1 MLPRSFYFVRH
12 GETDW
17 NKAGRIQGSTD
28 IPLNET
34 GRAQAEAAIKVLSRL
49 PIDRVISSDLQ
60 RAYETASIINAV
72 LQKPMDIDPG
82 LRERGYGA
90 FEGLL
95 LAEMDARKDAMTAA
109 GLPREETG
117 YPCPPAGEPYAEFR
131 QRTLDALHRH
141 LEEHDGQNVLFVA
154 HGGVYRVLR
163 RCLFTELDHSQNV
176 QPFHFDKGVD
186 GWRLT
191 HLTEDAF

>member
-28 IPLNET
+28 IPLNEM
-34 GRAQAEAAIKVLSRL
+34 GRTQAEAAISVLARL
-49 PIDRVISSDLQ
+49 PIDRIISSDLA
-60 RAYETASIINAV
+60 RAYETASIINAG
-72 LQKPMDIDPG
+72 LQKPLTVDSG
-82 LRERGYGA
+82 LRERGYGD
-90 FEGLL
+90 FEGLS
-95 LAEMDARKDAMTAA
+95 LAEMDALKNQMIRE
-109 GLPREETG
+109 GLPSEENG
-117 YPCPPAGEPYAEFR
+117 YPCPPKGEPYADFR
-131 QRTLDALHRH
+131 LRTLAALTKH
-141 LEEHDGQNVLFVA
+141 LHEHDGQNVLFVA

-186 GWRLT
+186 GWQLT
-191 HLTEDAF
+191 HLK